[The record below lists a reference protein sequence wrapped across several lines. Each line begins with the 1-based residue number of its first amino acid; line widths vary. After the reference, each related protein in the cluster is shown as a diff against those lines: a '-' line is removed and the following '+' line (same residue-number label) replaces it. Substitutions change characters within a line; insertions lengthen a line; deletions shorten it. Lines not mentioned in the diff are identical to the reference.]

1 MRKLIYKVKLIIRRI
16 KTKNKMIGKEVKL
29 IKCAPSG
36 KPTSGNS
43 YIGTDNKFVITS
55 SSASGAFKTYNIS
68 LLGSCVT
75 AGWVYEYEIQ
85 GAINVSS
92 INEEIKELEEKI
104 SCLKAKVEWM
114 NEVGAEEYDEDE
126 FKVYETLKTLQ
137 NDELSLK
144 DKTKLIASLIKGG
157 GC

>member
-29 IKCAPSG
+29 VKCSPSG
-36 KPTSGNS
+36 KPTSGNG
-43 YIGTDNKFVITS
+43 YVGTDNKFVITNS
-55 SSASGAFKTYNIS
+55 AASGAFKTYNIS
-68 LLGSCVT
+68 LLSGVT
-75 AGWVYEYEIQ
+75 AGWVYEHEIQ
-85 GAINVSS
+85 GAINASS
-92 INEEIKELEEKI
+92 LNEEIKELEEKI
-104 SCLKAKVEWM
+104 SCLKAKLEWM
-114 NEVGAEEYDEDE
+114 NELGVEEYDEDE